1 MLLSEILK
9 HFPTYTYLN
18 MSKSNSIKI
27 FLRVRPTKK
36 PSRGMRLEDESNT
49 VEVHVVRKDSRD
61 YVNNQKE
68 DYKFNFN
75 SILNMQAR
83 QEQVFDTVAKEVVDS
98 VLEGYNGT
106 IFAYGQTGS
115 GKTFTITGGDAKY
128 QDRGIIP
135 RSISYIFSEM
145 RKKTDLSI
153 KLNVS
158 YLEIYNDDG
167 YDLLDENQC
176 TRNLHDLPKVV
187 HREDAN
193 GNIVLSNLSVH
204 RADNEE
210 DALNLLFIGDTNR
223 VVAETP
229 KHDASTRS
237 HCIFIVQI
245 EAQKLGSDV
254 KTVSKLHLVDLAG
267 SERVGKTNVD
277 GVLLREAR
285 YINQSLHYLEH
296 VIVTLE
302 QKARGE
308 NVFIPYRNSF
318 MTLVL
323 RDSLGGN
330 CKTSMIATASAEE
343 GDLDESVSTF
353 RFAQRVAGI
362 KNEATKNEQVDP
374 SLIIQRLKQEVAEL
388 KAEVRMLKGTDG
400 DKDHLTPDESED
412 CRRMVEE
419 YAAARDPS
427 VRLVLSDMLKIN
439 ECFFHMKKLVIS
451 SQKGG
456 STEHSS
462 GRATD
467 PASTEEVERLRLL
480 VQQRDN
486 EIAILLNHLN
496 KEKTDVRD
504 SFSVEGIT
512 NTKASESPESKRT
525 VDMATRLRERSMAES
540 RMQPSVS
547 IQISPEDL
555 QDRSKAF
562 EVFRRSYRKNEAM
575 DENKLIL
582 KEKINRA
589 KALTQDINNARNRIE
604 AIKNEIEELRR
615 ENALQGL
622 VDRNNVPLDHPKE
635 EPLRSELER
644 AKMVYRNG
652 LIELK
657 DLKSEIERIQTLLK
671 NISEKLQSDFES
683 WLEVMMKQQSR
694 PAVSDPSVNESLQGF
709 YKARDEIYSRMPK

>member
-1 MLLSEILK
+1 
-9 HFPTYTYLN
+9 
-18 MSKSNSIKI
+18 MSNANSIKI

-36 PSRGMRLEDESNT
+36 ASRGLRLQEERNS
-49 VEVHVVRKDSRD
+49 VEVHVVRKEARD
-61 YVNNQKE
+61 YVNNQTE
-68 DYKFNFN
+68 DYQFSFN

-83 QEQVFDTVAKEVVDS
+83 QEQVFEIVAKEVVDS

-106 IFAYGQTGS
+106 ILAYGQTGS

-145 RKKTDLSI
+145 RKKTDISI

-167 YDLLDENQC
+167 YDLLDETQC
-176 TRNLHDLPKVV
+176 TRNLGDLPKVI
-187 HREDAN
+187 HREDAA
-193 GNIVLSNLSVH
+193 GNITLSNLSVH
-204 RADNEE
+204 RADSEE

-237 HCIFIVQI
+237 HCIFIIQI
-245 EAQKLGSDV
+245 EAQRLGSDI
-254 KTVSKLHLVDLAG
+254 KTLSKLHLVDLAG
-267 SERVGKTNVD
+267 SERLGKTNVD
-277 GVLLREAR
+277 GTLLREAR
-285 YINQSLHYLEH
+285 CINQSLHYLEH

-308 NVFIPYRNSF
+308 NVFVPYRNSF

-362 KNEATKNEQVDP
+362 QNEARRNEQVDP

-388 KAEVRMLKGTDG
+388 KAEIGMLKGNG
-400 DKDHLTPDESED
+400 SERDHLTT
-412 CRRMVEE
+412 EE
-419 YAAARDPS
+419 IEECKRITQEYVNERDPS
-427 VRLVLSDMLKIN
+427 VRMVVSDMLTIR
-439 ECFFHMKKLVIS
+439 ECFVQMKNMIVSAK
-451 SQKGG
+451 KGG
-456 STEHSS
+456 NHREDTAVHSES
-462 GRATD
+462 
-467 PASTEEVERLRLL
+467 SEEVERLRLL

-486 EIAILLNHLN
+486 EIAILLNHVN
-496 KEKTDVRD
+496 KGKPEVDLFPRG
-504 SFSVEGIT
+504 GIMST
-512 NTKASESPESKRT
+512 RGPESPVSKKS
-525 VDMATRLRERSMAES
+525 VDMATRVQERSIAES
-540 RMQPSVS
+540 RMQPAVS
-547 IQISPEDL
+547 IQISPEEL
-555 QDRSKAF
+555 QDRSRAF

-582 KEKINRA
+582 KEKYNRA
-589 KALTQDINNARNRIE
+589 KALTLIINNARSRVE

-622 VDRNNVPLDHPKE
+622 VDRNNVPVEHSKE
-635 EPLRSELER
+635 EALRRELEGVQ
-644 AKMVYRNG
+644 MVYRDG
-652 LIELK
+652 VIELK
-657 DLKSEIERIQTLLK
+657 DLKSEIGRIQNLMK
-671 NISEKLQSDFES
+671 NISEKLQRDFES
-683 WLEVMMKQQSR
+683 WLEVMMKQQSQ
-694 PAVSDPSVNESLQGF
+694 VVVKDSSVNESLQGF

>member
-1 MLLSEILK
+1 MTAK
-9 HFPTYTYLN
+9 
-18 MSKSNSIKI
+18 
-27 FLRVRPTKK
+27 
-36 PSRGMRLEDESNT
+36 
-49 VEVHVVRKDSRD
+49 
-61 YVNNQKE
+61 
-68 DYKFNFN
+68 
-75 SILNMQAR
+75 
-83 QEQVFDTVAKEVVDS
+83 QEQVFDLVAKEVVDS

-115 GKTFTITGGDAKY
+115 GKTFTITGGAEKY
-128 QDRGIIP
+128 TDRGIIP
-135 RSISYIFSEM
+135 RSVSYVFSEM
-145 RKKTDLSI
+145 RKRTDSSYKLSI
-153 KLNVS
+153 S

-187 HREDAN
+187 HREDTN

-204 RADNEE
+204 RADSEE

-237 HCIFIVQI
+237 HCIFILQI
-245 EAQKLGSDV
+245 ETQKLGSDI

-267 SERVGKTNVD
+267 SERVGKTNVE

-302 QKARGE
+302 QKSRGE
-308 NVFIPYRNSF
+308 NVFVPYRNSF

-362 KNEATKNEQVDP
+362 KNEVTKNEQVDP
-374 SLIIQRLKQEVAEL
+374 SLIIQRLKQEVAQL
-388 KAEVRMLKGTDG
+388 KAEIKLLKGSDIER
-400 DKDHLTPDESED
+400 DHLSPEESEE
-412 CRRMVEE
+412 CRKIAEE
-419 YAAARDPS
+419 YVEARDPG
-427 VRLVLSDMLKIN
+427 VRVILSDMLKIH
-439 ECFFHMKKLVIS
+439 ECFFHMKKMIIS
-451 SQKGG
+451 GKG
-456 STEHSS
+456 SHMIENKPS
-462 GRATD
+462 A
-467 PASTEEVERLRLL
+467 AENNEEVERLRLL

-496 KEKTDVRD
+496 KQK
-504 SFSVEGIT
+504 SSVPDNYIQEES
-512 NTKASESPESKRT
+512 TKATDLASKHS
-525 VDMATRLRERSMAES
+525 VDTATRIRERSIAEGKFTL
-540 RMQPSVS
+540 VNTS
-547 IQISPEDL
+547 IQITAEEL
-555 QDRSKAF
+555 QDRNKAF

-575 DENKLIL
+575 DENKAIL
-582 KEKINRA
+582 KEKISRA
-589 KALTQDINNARNRIE
+589 KTLTEMINQARGRIE
-604 AIKNEIEELRR
+604 TIKNEIEDLRK

-622 VDRNNVPLDHPKE
+622 VDKNNVPLEHPKE
-635 EPLRSELER
+635 EPLKNDLEK

-652 LIELK
+652 VIELK
-657 DLKSEIERIQTLLK
+657 DLKSEIERIQKLLK
-671 NISEKLQSDFES
+671 NISEKLQVDFET
-683 WLEVMMKQQSR
+683 WLEVMWKQAKVPSAIKDQ
-694 PAVSDPSVNESLQGF
+694 SVNENLQAF
-709 YKARDEIYSRMPK
+709 YKARDDIYKRMPN

>member
-1 MLLSEILK
+1 
-9 HFPTYTYLN
+9 
-18 MSKSNSIKI
+18 MSNANSIKI

-36 PSRGMRLEDESNT
+36 ASRGLRLQEERNS
-49 VEVHVVRKDSRD
+49 VEVHVVRKEARD
-61 YVNNQKE
+61 YVNNQTE
-68 DYKFNFN
+68 DYQFSFN

-83 QEQVFDTVAKEVVDS
+83 QEQVFEIVAKEVVDS

-106 IFAYGQTGS
+106 ILAYGQTGS

-145 RKKTDLSI
+145 RKKTDISI

-167 YDLLDENQC
+167 YDLLDETQC
-176 TRNLHDLPKVV
+176 TRNLGDLPKVI
-187 HREDAN
+187 HREDAA
-193 GNIVLSNLSVH
+193 GNITLSNLSVH
-204 RADNEE
+204 RADSEE

-237 HCIFIVQI
+237 HCIFIIQI
-245 EAQKLGSDV
+245 EAQRLGSDI
-254 KTVSKLHLVDLAG
+254 KTLSKLHLVDLAG
-267 SERVGKTNVD
+267 SERLGKTNVD
-277 GVLLREAR
+277 GTLLREAR
-285 YINQSLHYLEH
+285 CINQSLHYLEH

-308 NVFIPYRNSF
+308 NVFVPYRNSF

-362 KNEATKNEQVDP
+362 QNEARRNEQVDP

-388 KAEVRMLKGTDG
+388 KAEIGMLKGSG
-400 DKDHLTPDESED
+400 SERDHLTTEEIEE
-412 CRRMVEE
+412 CRRITQE
-419 YAAARDPS
+419 YVNERDPS
-427 VRLVLSDMLKIN
+427 VRMVVSDMLTIR
-439 ECFFHMKKLVIS
+439 ECFVQMKKMIVS
-451 SQKGG
+451 AKKGG
-456 STEHSS
+456 NHREDSVVHSES
-462 GRATD
+462 
-467 PASTEEVERLRLL
+467 SEEVERLRLL

-486 EIAILLNHLN
+486 EIAILLNHVN
-496 KEKTDVRD
+496 KGKPEVDLFPRG
-504 SFSVEGIT
+504 GIMST
-512 NTKASESPESKRT
+512 RGPESPVSKKS
-525 VDMATRLRERSMAES
+525 VDMAARVQERSIAES
-540 RMQPSVS
+540 RMQPAVS
-547 IQISPEDL
+547 IQISPEEL
-555 QDRSKAF
+555 QDRSRAF

-582 KEKINRA
+582 KEKYNRA
-589 KALTQDINNARNRIE
+589 KALTLIINNARSRVE

-622 VDRNNVPLDHPKE
+622 VDRNNVPVEHSKE
-635 EPLRSELER
+635 EALRRELEGVQ
-644 AKMVYRNG
+644 MVYRDG
-652 LIELK
+652 VIELK
-657 DLKSEIERIQTLLK
+657 DLKSEIGRIQNLMK
-671 NISEKLQSDFES
+671 NISEKLQRDFES
-683 WLEVMMKQQSR
+683 WLEVMMKQQSQ
-694 PAVSDPSVNESLQGF
+694 VVVKDSSVNESLQGF